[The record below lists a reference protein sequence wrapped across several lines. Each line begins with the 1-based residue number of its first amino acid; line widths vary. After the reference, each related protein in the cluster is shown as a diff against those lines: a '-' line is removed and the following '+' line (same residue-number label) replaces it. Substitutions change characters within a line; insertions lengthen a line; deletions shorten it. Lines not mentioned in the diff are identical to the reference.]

1 MKRILIIGVDSLIG
15 KALYNALKKT
25 FIVYG
30 TSRKKETSFYNLNLI
45 WELKKWP
52 HLPDSDVIICCAA
65 MTSILECENKKKL
78 SKKVNIDGLKKII
91 KKYKKKIRK
100 LFFFQAHVYLVVKSH
115 ILKKKIYA
123 TL

>member
-30 TSRKKETSFYNLNLI
+30 TSRRKETSFYNLNLI
-45 WELKKWP
+45 WKLKKWP

-65 MTSILECENKKKL
+65 MANILECEDKKKL
-78 SKKVNIDGLKKII
+78 
-91 KKYKKKIRK
+91 
-100 LFFFQAHVYLVVKSH
+100 
-115 ILKKKIYA
+115 YA
-123 TL
+123 KRLT